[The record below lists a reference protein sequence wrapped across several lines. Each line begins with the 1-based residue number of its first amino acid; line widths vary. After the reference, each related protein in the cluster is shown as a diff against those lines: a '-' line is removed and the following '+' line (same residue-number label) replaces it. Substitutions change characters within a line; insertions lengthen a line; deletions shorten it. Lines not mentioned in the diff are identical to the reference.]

1 MCPPKV
7 NTSSIIV
14 THTAGGHAGTAPT
27 EIGFFLAFF
36 LLRVLFDLKIRS

>member
-7 NTSSIIV
+7 ITSSEIV
-14 THTAGGHAGTAPT
+14 THAVGGHAGTAPT

-36 LLRVLFDLKIRS
+36 LLRVLFDLMIRW